1 MILIDSNVLIAY
13 FNEADKNHILARQVL
28 KRIENS
34 SYGDAII
41 SDYIFNELITVTL
54 LKKKSKNTA
63 IETGKEIIKSKI
75 RILKVNR
82 KIFQRAW
89 ELFQK
94 YGLKMSFTDF
104 TNLAILSLLKIKDI
118 ATFDKDFK
126 KIKNIKV
133 IDK

>member
-13 FNEADKNHILARQVL
+13 FNEADKNHDLAKQILE
-28 KRIENS
+28 RIEAS
-34 SYGDAII
+34 DYSGAII
-41 SDYIFNELITVTL
+41 SDYIFSELITVTL
-54 LKKKSKNTA
+54 LKKKSKSTA
-63 IETGKEIIKSKI
+63 IEAGKDIISSKI

-94 YGLKMSFTDF
+94 HSLKMSFADF
-104 TNLAILSLLKIKDI
+104 TNLAILDLLKIRNI

-126 KIKNIKV
+126 KIKDIKV

>member
-94 YGLKMSFTDF
+94 YSLKMSFTDF

>member
-54 LKKKSKNTA
+54 LKKKSKKKA
-63 IETGKEIIKSKI
+63 K
-75 RILKVNR
+75 LKPSR
-82 KIFQRAW
+82 KKPKAADFWEA
-89 ELFQK
+89 ELFRFAK
-94 YGLKMSFTDF
+94 HNRS
-104 TNLAILSLLKIKDI
+104 IKE
-118 ATFDKDFK
+118 K
-126 KIKNIKV
+126 KRLRR
-133 IDK
+133 